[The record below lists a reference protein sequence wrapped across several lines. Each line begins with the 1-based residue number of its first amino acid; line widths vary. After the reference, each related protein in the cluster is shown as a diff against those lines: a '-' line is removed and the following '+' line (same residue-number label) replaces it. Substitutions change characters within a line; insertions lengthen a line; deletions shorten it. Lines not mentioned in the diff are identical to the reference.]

1 MLQIKVMDRLIKTM
15 KELKVN
21 SIPTLAI
28 CGTTRGPNDEDILNG
43 LKIKVKELFNK
54 TKFLT

>member
-28 CGTTRGPNDEDILNG
+28 CGTTRGSNDEDILNG
-43 LKIKVKELFNK
+43 LKIKVKELS
-54 TKFLT
+54 LT